1 MKTIE
6 LVKLT
11 QIMAMTLGSPEVTVG
26 LIDGPVA
33 SDHPALTHTNIRSIH
48 RSNGECIRLKSTAC
62 MHGTFVAGIL
72 AAKRDYLAPAICPGC
87 TFLVRPI
94 FAEMREPNEGLPT
107 ATPDEL
113 AVAIRESIAAG
124 AHILNL
130 SVALARLSNGG
141 SRELEE
147 TLNYASK
154 KNVLVIA
161 AAGNQGE
168 IGSSTITRHAAVI
181 PVIAY
186 DLQGRLVSQS
196 NLGISIGR
204 RGLGAPG
211 DEVTSLNASG
221 GTLTLA
227 GTSVATAFVTGAAA
241 LLWSLFPK
249 ASATQ
254 VRLALLQAS
263 ASRRTTVIPP
273 LLNAWRAY
281 ELISQLVLSERTK

>member
-1 MKTIE
+1 MNPTE
-6 LVKLT
+6 VVKLT
-11 QIMAMTLGSPEVTVG
+11 QLMAMTPGSPDIVVG
-26 LIDGPVA
+26 IIDGPVA
-33 SDHPALTHTNIRSIH
+33 TDHPGLANATIRSF
-48 RSNGECIRLKSTAC
+48 SGAC
-62 MHGTFVAGIL
+62 TRANSIACTHGTFVAGIL
-72 AAKRDYLAPAICPGC
+72 AARRDFAAPAICPGC

-94 FAEMREPNEGLPT
+94 FAETGAPNKVLPS
-107 ATPDEL
+107 AAPDEL
-113 AVAIRESIAAG
+113 ANAIRESIAAG

-130 SVALARLSNGG
+130 SIALARLSNGG

-147 TLNYASK
+147 TLDYASK
-154 KNVLVIA
+154 KNVLVVA

-181 PVIAY
+181 PVVAY

-211 DEVTSLNASG
+211 DEVTSLNALG